1 MTIKRKLPIMISALV
16 IVALIITSG
25 IAFYFNMNT
34 ITNLNEEKLRTI
46 SIQEKQIITSLIN
59 SEKKHLELLAKSKQ
73 VVETAKL
80 REKYPGNEFFALTNP
95 EILQASDLLKKEFEK
110 VELHEHFF
118 LSDTKGISISDS
130 NPKTLK
136 VLNISSREYFQKAL
150 KGEFNISNTLVS
162 KVDGRIV
169 VVFAAPVKDENNR
182 VISVISNSIYIDF
195 FSKYLKEMTI
205 GQTGYM
211 YLVDSVGTVL
221 SHPNTALIAKPADN
235 SIIKEVVEK
244 IKTGEEVKPE
254 VKEYES
260 SDGVKRIQAYEVIP
274 GVNWILGSTTTVSE
288 MQSEAN
294 AMLKTICIVIFIA
307 ILASIALGIIISRKI
322 TIPIGKLAVLM
333 GKAAEGDLTVKCKVE
348 SKDEIGDLGTSF
360 NSMTEKIRELTNKIN
375 DSISVV
381 SSTVETLTNST
392 ESTSLSID
400 EVAKTVQQI
409 AEGSSSQSESIQ
421 EVVEKLSKVG
431 NEIENLDNYSG
442 EMKNNTEAILKV
454 NESSKDIVKLLL
466 EKTDENHKA
475 VEKVSEIMDELKN
488 SSSNIGA
495 IIEAISNIADQ
506 TNLLALNAAIE
517 AARAGDAGKGFAV
530 VAEEVRKLAEESSES
545 ANQIGNIITDIQNKT
560 NDAVGIVSQVKNAVE
575 EQNNVVNKTEETF
588 KEISRNIDNIAEK
601 VEHMNK
607 SIKNM
612 NKDKEEVIEDMHSVS
627 AVSEETAASSEE
639 VSASTE
645 EQSAAMEELSGF
657 VSKLNSMVEELSQAV
672 KIFKL

>member
-1 MTIKRKLPIMISALV
+1 MTIRKKLPIMISLLV
-16 IVALIITSG
+16 IILLVITSG

-34 ITNLNEEKLRTI
+34 ITKLNEEKLKTM
-46 SIQEKQIITSLIN
+46 SIQEKQMITSLIE
-59 SEKKHLELLAKSKQ
+59 SETKHLELLAKSKQ
-73 VVETAKL
+73 IVEVAKL
-80 REKYPGNEFFALTNP
+80 REKYLGDEFFALTNA
-95 EILQASDLLKKEFEK
+95 EILQASDLLKEEFEK

-118 LSDTKGISISDS
+118 LSDPKGISISDS

-169 VVFAAPVKDENNR
+169 VVLAAPVKDENNR

-221 SHPNTALIAKPADN
+221 SHPNTGLIAKPADN

-244 IKTGEEVKPE
+244 IKKGEEVKPE

-260 SDGVKRIQAYEVIP
+260 DGAMRIQAYEVIP

-294 AMLKTICIVIFIA
+294 AMLKTICLVIFIA

-333 GKAAEGDLTVKCKVE
+333 GKAAEGDLTVKCEVE
-348 SKDEIGDLGTSF
+348 SKDEIGDLGSSF
-360 NSMTEKIRELTNKIN
+360 NSMAEKIRELTNKIN
-375 DSISVV
+375 DSIGVV

-475 VEKVSEIMDELKN
+475 VEKVSEIMDELKE

-495 IIEAISNIADQ
+495 IIEAISSIAEQ

-545 ANQIGNIITDIQNKT
+545 ASQIGNIITDIQNKT
-560 NDAVGIVSQVKNAVE
+560 NDAVGIVSKVKSAVE

-588 KEISRNIDNIAEK
+588 KEISKNIDNIAEK
-601 VEHMNK
+601 VEHMND

-657 VSKLNSMVEELSQAV
+657 VLKLNSMVEELSQAV